1 MIYMVYIFYF
11 AIVLLMLYY
20 LFTRIK
26 KFNFIKNMS
35 NKKVAN
41 ILSIIPI
48 LVLFLIVF
56 ISSVNALTIIGHY
69 FLFFVIFEFIY
80 YIVNKI
86 KTINTKYYIVGI
98 ISILFTSIYLVYG
111 FYSAHN
117 VVRTNYLVNTNKDI
131 GVEKLRIVQISD
143 SHIGATF
150 NGNGFKKHIE
160 EIKKVKPDVVVI
172 TGDFVDDDTKKK
184 DMLISAEALGNLK
197 TKYGI
202 YFVFGNHDKGYFNRR
217 DFDEKDLKNA
227 LEKNN
232 VKVLEDKYI
241 MINDNICILGRKD
254 KSDLTRKNINKLTK
268 NIDKNK
274 YIIDLNHQPNDY
286 DNETKS
292 NIDLVLSGHTHGGQL
307 LPITMFVGKSSF
319 NDRKYGLEKR
329 GNTTFIV
336 NSGIS
341 DWALDFKTGTKSE
354 YGVID
359 IIKK

>member
-1 MIYMVYIFYF
+1 MIYIIYIFYF
-11 AIVLLMLYY
+11 IIILLMLYY

-26 KFNFIKNMS
+26 KFNFIKKIS
-35 NKKVAN
+35 DKKVAN
-41 ILSIIPI
+41 ILRLLPVLI
-48 LVLFLIVF
+48 LFLTVF

-69 FLFFVIFEFIY
+69 FLFFAIFEFIY
-80 YIVNKI
+80 YIVSKI
-86 KTINTKYYIVGI
+86 KTINTKYYLVGI
-98 ISILFTSIYLVYG
+98 ISILSTSVYLVYG

-117 VVRTNYLVNTNKDI
+117 VVQTNYIVNTSKEI
-131 GVEKLRIVQISD
+131 GVKKLRIVQISD

-160 EIKKVKPDVVVI
+160 KINKVKPDIVVI

-184 DMLISAEALGNLK
+184 DMLISTKALRKLK
-197 TKYGI
+197 TKYGV
-202 YFVFGNHDKGYFNRR
+202 YFVYGNHDKGYFGRR
-217 DFDEKDLKNA
+217 DFSKKDLEKE
-227 LEKNN
+227 LVKNN
-232 VKVLEDKYI
+232 VTILEDEYKL
-241 MINDNICILGRKD
+241 INNTVYILGRKD
-254 KSDLTRKNINKLTK
+254 KSRQVRKDIYTLTK
-268 NIDKNK
+268 NLDKSK

-286 DNETKS
+286 DNESKS

-307 LPITMFVGKSSF
+307 LPITLFVGKSNF

-329 GNTTFIV
+329 GNTTFVV

-341 DWALDFKTGTKSE
+341 NWAIDFKTGTKSE

>member
-1 MIYMVYIFYF
+1 MIYIVYIFYF
-11 AIVLLMLYY
+11 VIILLMLYY

-26 KFNFIKNMS
+26 KFNFINKME
-35 NKKVAN
+35 NKKVAT
-41 ILSIIPI
+41 ILSLLPVLI
-48 LVLFLIVF
+48 LFLTVF

-80 YIVNKI
+80 YIAGKI

-98 ISILFTSIYLVYG
+98 ISILSASVYLVYG

-117 VVRTNYLVNTNKDI
+117 VVQTNYVVNTNKDI

-150 NGNGFKKHIE
+150 DGYGFEKY
-160 EIKKVKPDVVVI
+160 IKKINEVKPDVVVV

-184 DMLISAEALGNLK
+184 DMIISTKALGKLK
-197 TKYGI
+197 TKYGV
-202 YFVFGNHDKGYFNRR
+202 YFAYGNHDKGYFTRR
-217 DFDEKDLKNA
+217 DFNKKDLEKE
-227 LEKNN
+227 LIKNN
-232 VKVLEDKYI
+232 VNVLEDDYKL
-241 MINDNICILGRKD
+241 INNSVYILGRKD
-254 KSDLTRKNINKLTK
+254 KSRQVRKDIYTLTK
-268 NIDKNK
+268 KLDKSK

-286 DNETKS
+286 DNEAKS
-292 NIDLVLSGHTHGGQL
+292 KVDLVLSGHTHGGQL
-307 LPITMFVGKSSF
+307 LPITLFVGKSNF

-341 DWALDFKTGTKSE
+341 NWAIDFKTGTKSE